1 MAANDWALAEQQGTA
16 AQVEAFVAAPIGVIS
31 RLNEHF
37 MEEREHRI
45 RGVAKEWW
53 LRCISC
59 SEASFTTHNRCAGI
73 EAPLE
78 EQASH
83 LLSGGMMHQGN
94 ACGLLSGA
102 ILSAGLQAA
111 QRFGDEPTRSAATL
125 HAAVRLADAFPET
138 SGAVNCQEITGQSVV
153 TLRQKAQYLRE
164 GKGRDCGRLL
174 MKWANRTDTL
184 VGEALTEFEGR
195 DPSAS
200 CANCSVE
207 TFKRI
212 ASGDELT
219 RFGSTYVAG
228 LAGGVGLLG
237 RSCAALTVGIF
248 VLTLRHYAAR
258 RSQRRDSQLLGL
270 LHEAGLGRF
279 RKKPARLFEEFKL
292 EFGSELCSEIV
303 GRQFTSPDDHAS
315 FITQGGCREVIG
327 FVERRVLRAT

>member
-1 MAANDWALAEQQGTA
+1 
-16 AQVEAFVAAPIGVIS
+16 
-31 RLNEHF
+31 
-37 MEEREHRI
+37 MEERENQI
-45 RGVAKEWW
+45 RGVAKEWF
-53 LRCISC
+53 LRCTSC
-59 SEASFTTHNRCAGI
+59 SEASFTTHNRCAGV

-111 QRFGDEPTRSAATL
+111 QRFDDDATRSAATL
-125 HAAVRLADAFPET
+125 HAAVRLADAYPET
-138 SGAVNCQEITGQSVV
+138 SGAINCREITGQSLI
-153 TLRQKAQYLRE
+153 TLREKVQYLRE

-184 VGEALTEFEGR
+184 IDEALTEFEGR
-195 DPSAS
+195 DPNPS
-200 CANCSVE
+200 CTNCSVE
-207 TFKRI
+207 TFKRL
-212 ASGDELT
+212 ASDEELA
-219 RFGSTYVAG
+219 RFDSTYVAG

-237 RSCAALTVGIF
+237 RSCAALTVGIL

-279 RKKPARLFEEFKL
+279 RKRPARLLEEFKL
-292 EFGSELCSEIV
+292 KFGSELCSEIL

-315 FITQGGCREVIG
+315 FIAKGGCRDVIG
-327 FVERRVLRAT
+327 FVERRVSGAS